1 MTRFETLEPRRLFS
15 TVQLNGST
23 LEITGTVAD
32 DFIDVSFDEVTLQV
46 KVVTFGDADQTFDP
60 NGIDFISVH
69 AGAGN
74 DYVSIAILGVSVPTT
89 VSGGDGNDV
98 LLGGGGNDSISGNAG
113 RDTLLGGFGS
123 DRLAGNGGRDR
134 IGADTGNDIVFGGA
148 GGDWIFATNDNDVIK
163 GEGGD
168 DIISSIVGV
177 TTISGG
183 DGDDTIYADDGF
195 IDSVFGDAGTDSART
210 DANDILSSVETT
222 LPA

>member
-1 MTRFETLEPRRLFS
+1 MNQFDTLERRRLLS

-23 LEITGTVAD
+23 LEITGTTGN
-32 DFIDVSFDEVTLQV
+32 DFIDVSFDETALQI
-46 KVVTFGDADQTFDP
+46 KVVTSGDPDQSFDP
-60 NGIDFISVH
+60 DDVDFISVH
-69 AGAGN
+69 ALGGD
-74 DYVSIAILGVSVPTT
+74 DYVSILVVGVVVPST

-98 LLGGGGNDSISGNAG
+98 LLGGVGNDSMSGNAG
-113 RDTLLGGFGS
+113 RDTLLGSVGN

-134 IGADTGNDIVFGGA
+134 IAADSGNDVVFGGA

-168 DIISSIVGV
+168 DIISSSLGV

-183 DGDDTIYADDGF
+183 DGDDTVYADDGF
-195 IDSVFGDAGTDSART
+195 VDSIFGDAGTDSARS
-210 DANDILSSVETT
+210 DGDDILASIETT